1 MSCCAK
7 QPTPLTKPLLKEDQN
22 GYGSSKATSNE
33 AQLQMPAFSE
43 SASLLDP
50 SGQLSSELMSVLD
63 ELFMRHSLESSLVM
77 DKQSLVALYRRFYPN
92 LSAAETYGDRAD
104 YILAKYGKQ
113 FSAVTKQLRMALDAR
128 KEESTSKV
136 QIVDVYSSRR
146 RQTDLENME
155 ETKYSEAEAAAAS
168 ASASAAESEAVSVAS
183 TKHGHHR
190 MAIFEEESVVSATL
204 AVSVEP
210 STAVLSK
217 TKFLLL
223 YRKQCVDKP
232 MMVRLELTE
241 CGYEQFRSGM
251 VVDRS
256 KNMDKLAFNIQQLRN
271 RERVHR
277 KEQLRIQ
284 NALDPKECALSIES
298 FIKESKE
305 PLDGDADNNN
315 LFRKRRPIKFPK
327 VCHACCCCIVC
338 AVRAC
343 E

>member
-50 SGQLSSELMSVLD
+50 SGQLSSELLSVLD
-63 ELFMRHSLESSLVM
+63 ELFMRHSLEASLVM

-92 LSAAETYGDRAD
+92 LSSAQVYEDRAD

-113 FSAVTKQLRMALDAR
+113 FSAVAKQLRMALDAR
-128 KEESTSKV
+128 KEDSTNKV
-136 QIVDVYSSRR
+136 EIVDVYSSRR

-155 ETKYSEAEAAAAS
+155 ETKYSEATAAATAT
-168 ASASAAESEAVSVAS
+168 AETESAS
-183 TKHGHHR
+183 TKHSHHR
-190 MAIFEEESVVSATL
+190 MAILEEESVVSATL
-204 AVSVEP
+204 EVSVEP
-210 STAVLSK
+210 SATVLSK

-284 NALDPKECALSIES
+284 NALDPRECAQSIES
-298 FIKESKE
+298 FIKETKE
-305 PLDGDADNNN
+305 PLDADADNTN

-327 VCHACCCCIVC
+327 ICHACCCCIVC